1 MATKKTKVEI
11 PADEKLEGQ
20 DFDMFKALEALDR
33 KDYGFYARLT
43 DEQKKKFSPYML
55 LQWMATVSGSTD
67 LQKFYL
73 MNTDIVANTYFL
85 NEKINQYPELQ
96 WQMLCAASP
105 GIGKQF
111 HKWIPTLSKKVST
124 LETAITAKEAAEYYG
139 KLYPKAN
146 KSYLT
151 EIGKEYSA
159 QHKHKVELAK
169 RHPELAIR
177 DIEVLAEVFTTEQLK
192 EYEKESGNN

>member
-20 DFDMFKALEALDR
+20 DFDMFKALEALDK
-33 KDYGFYARLT
+33 KDYGYYSRLT
-43 DEQKKKFSPYML
+43 DEQKKKFAPYML
-55 LQWMATVSGSTD
+55 LQWMATVSGSSD

-73 MNTDIVANTYFL
+73 MNTDIVANTHFL
-85 NEKINQYPELQ
+85 NEKINQHPELQ

-111 HKWIPTLSKKVST
+111 HKWIATLSKKVST
-124 LETAITAKEAAEYYG
+124 LETAITDKEAAEY
-139 KLYPKAN
+139 
-146 KSYLT
+146 YLT
-151 EIGKEYSA
+151 EIGKEYST

-177 DIEVLAEVFTTEQLK
+177 DIEVLAEVFTPEQLK